1 MCVHI
6 CVPHACLL
14 LDLVELG
21 LVMVCATIWM
31 MGIEPGSSERASA
44 LTYGVIFP
52 TPTLKLLQGWL
63 VLGDHVGEICVTHE
77 KANYCNST
85 TTSWLL
91 SLCLLRDWDCAV
103 LNLFF
108 YVENTQPRTR
118 SAHWT
123 SQGSCAERSH

>member
-1 MCVHI
+1 M
-6 CVPHACLL
+6 
-14 LDLVELG
+14 
-21 LVMVCATIWM
+21 
-31 MGIEPGSSERASA
+31 PGTVAQALRYRASA
-44 LTYGVIFP
+44 LNYGVIFP

-91 SLCLLRDWDCAV
+91 SLCLLRDWDSAV

-108 YVENTQPRTR
+108 YVFQDAVHTGLARV
-118 SAHWT
+118 HVLKD
-123 SQGSCAERSH
+123 HID